1 MSFKKLKMTWYFENR
16 ILIRRPEF
24 LEREEDIID
33 WISHFSKEEI
43 QPDGRR
49 KLFAWDKKVNK
60 WVRII
65 LEKDQIH
72 NIFYDRD
79 FEGV

>member
-1 MSFKKLKMTWYFENR
+1 MSYKKLKMTRYFEFQ
-16 ILIRRPEF
+16 ILTRRPEF
-24 LEREEDIID
+24 KDREDDVID
-33 WISHFSKEEI
+33 WITHFSREEI

-49 KLFAWDKKVNK
+49 RLFSRDTKTNK

-65 LEKDQIH
+65 LEQDQIH

-79 FEGV
+79 AGV

>member
-1 MSFKKLKMTWYFENR
+1 MSYKKLKMTWYFENK
-16 ILIRRPEF
+16 ILTRRPEF
-24 LEREEDIID
+24 LDREDDVID
-33 WISHFSKEEI
+33 WITHFSKEEI

-49 KLFAWDKKVNK
+49 KLFSRDTKTQK

-65 LEKDQIH
+65 LENDQIH
-72 NIFYDRD
+72 NIFFDRD